1 MTRQTK
7 KFLAPLVLAAV
18 TLLLCAVVCVDGRVF
33 ASETDWL
40 HQHSVFPDY
49 FRKQFYETGELFP
62 EFALSLGGG
71 QNIYNFAYYGLYSPT
86 VLFSCLL
93 PFVNMSDYLMGAS
106 VAMLAASV
114 LLFHRWLR
122 KRGFPE
128 DNAFLTALIFLLAG
142 PMIFHSYCQV
152 MFVNYMPW
160 LCLALMGV
168 DRYFEEGKRGLL
180 AVGTFLMILQSFY
193 FSVCG
198 ILVLVLYGVSRYLER
213 CETSNERNASFRR
226 VTVFGFLREGIRF
239 LLPILTAVL
248 MSAVLL
254 VPTALALLGGRGN
267 SAETDL
273 WRFFI
278 PDSNPFRYVYSPYG
292 LGLTTLAVTVLITG
306 VTYKKPHERFLH
318 IATLVLLSVPVFS
331 WLLNGCLYERAKA
344 LIPFLPLLCEM
355 LASYTEKRRR
365 VEISRAACIWPFVLT
380 VLLFLIPGRYSTDH
394 SDYKTYRLLVPVEA
408 AGMLALSVLAWRKKR
423 PRLLLTVSAALL
435 LVVGLAMHFT
445 RDKLV
450 ERTFYDEVTDPAI
463 GDVIGETLSKEPGFY
478 RMEQSEANGATGVN
492 LNRVWR
498 TDQYLSSLYSS
509 TYSEAYQAFR
519 DEFGL
524 DQPYRN
530 ILMQGAALN
539 PVLQELMGVKYI
551 VSREDVPGYERIRTA
566 DGVSVCQRNDVL
578 PIAYATSRVIS
589 EEAFRTLEFPYN
601 QAALA
606 SYAVVNVPS
615 DGETFD
621 TSSMLTALDV
631 TLPES
636 DALTPVEGGVRVQTE
651 EAVTLTVPLPELGD
665 ADTLFLR
672 FRVEN
677 NHPKKDFS
685 VRLENV
691 KNKLTS
697 TSSIYY
703 NENEIFHFAVPLEAG
718 QRTVEL
724 TFDPGDC
731 VLTEFSWHAG
741 RLRGASE
748 TLLEAEF
755 VPDRAATKG
764 NRVAGTVNASRDG
777 WLVTSIPFDSR
788 FEATVDGEAVPLER
802 VNTAFVGVRLPAGE
816 HRVEL
821 VCHAPGLRLGM
832 ALSGLGFALFAA
844 EEVVQRRKKRS

>member
-1 MTRQTK
+1 MTKRTK
-7 KFLAPLVLAAV
+7 NFLAPLVLAAV
-18 TLLLCAVVCVDGRVF
+18 TLLLCAAVCVNGRVF
-33 ASETDWL
+33 ASDTDWL

-86 VLFSCLL
+86 ILLSYLL
-93 PFVNMSDYLMGAS
+93 PFVKMSDYLMGAS
-106 VAMLAASV
+106 VVTLAASV

-128 DNAFLTALIFLLAG
+128 DTAFLTALIFLLAG
-142 PMIFHSYCQV
+142 PMLFHSYFQI

-168 DRYFEEGKRGLL
+168 DRYFGEGKRGLL

-198 ILVLVLYGVSRYLER
+198 ILVLVLYGVSHYLER
-213 CETSNERNASFRR
+213 CETSNER
-226 VTVFGFLREGIRF
+226 VTVRGFLREGIRF

-254 VPTALALLGGRGN
+254 VPTALALLGGREN

-273 WRFFI
+273 WRLFI

-292 LGLTTLAVTVLITG
+292 LGLTTLAVTVLFTG

-318 IATLVLLSVPVFS
+318 ITTLVLLSVPVFS

-355 LASYTEKRRR
+355 LAAYTEKRRR
-365 VEISRAACIWPFVLT
+365 GELSRAACVWPFALT
-380 VLLFLIPGRYSTDH
+380 VLLFLLPGRYSTDH
-394 SDYKTYRLLVPVEA
+394 LDYKTYRLLVPVEA
-408 AGMLALSVLAWRKKR
+408 AAMLALSFLALRKKR
-423 PRLLLTVSAALL
+423 PQLLLAASAVLL
-435 LVVGLAMHFT
+435 LVVGAAMHLV

-450 ERTFYDEVTDPAI
+450 ERTFYDQVTDPAI
-463 GDVIGETLSKEPGFY
+463 GDAVSETLSKEPGFY
-478 RMEQSEANGATGVN
+478 RTEQSEADGATGVN

-498 TDQYLSSLYSS
+498 TDQYLSSCYSS

-539 PVLQELMGVKYI
+539 PILQELMGVKYI
-551 VSREDVPGYERIRTA
+551 VSRKDVPGYERVRTA
-566 DGVSVCQRNDVL
+566 NGVSVYRRDDVL

-601 QAALA
+601 QAVLA

-621 TSSMLTALDV
+621 AASMLTKLDV

-636 DALTPVEGGVRVQTE
+636 DALTPVDGGVRVQTE

-677 NHPKKDFS
+677 HRPKKDLA

-697 TSSIYY
+697 TTSIYY
-703 NENEIFHFAVPLEAG
+703 NENEIFRFAVPLEAG

-724 TFDPGDC
+724 TFNPGDC
-731 VLTEFSWHAG
+731 TLTELSWHAG

-755 VPDRAATKG
+755 LPERAATRG
-764 NRVAGTVNASRDG
+764 NRVAGTVNASQDG

-788 FEATVDGEAVPLER
+788 FEATVDGEHVPLER
-802 VNTAFVGVRLPAGE
+802 VNTAFVGLRLPAGE

-821 VCHAPGLRLGM
+821 VYHAPGLRFGM
-832 ALSGLGFALFAA
+832 ALSGLGIALFAA
-844 EEVVQRRKKRS
+844 MEIVQRRKKRA